1 LKNISKIISGTMN
14 WGVWGKNLSE
24 ILMTELIE
32 KSFSLG
38 INTFDHADIYGGYT
52 TEKSFGNALSL
63 SKIDRE
69 SIFLISKCGIQY
81 PSDKRP
87 LKVKYYDYSK
97 DHIRFSVENSLK
109 NLKTDYLDV
118 LLLHRPSPLM
128 NPKEISEEIDKLKEE
143 GKIKSFGVSNFTN
156 SQIKFI
162 SKETK
167 VLWNQIEFS
176 LTNNHP
182 MVDGTLDYLQENKIG
197 VMAWSPLG
205 SFFKEKNEKQ
215 KRITILFNELSE
227 KYNCTHD
234 QLLLAWILK
243 HPANIYP
250 VLGSTN
256 LNRLKLAVNA
266 IKIDLEIDDWFLIL
280 KASDGKKVP

>member
-1 LKNISKIISGTMN
+1 MN

-32 KSFSLG
+32 KSVSLG

-97 DHIRFSVENSLK
+97 GHIRFSVENSLK
-109 NLKTDYLDV
+109 NLKTDYLDI

-182 MVDGTLDYLQENKIG
+182 MIDGTLDYLQENKIG

-256 LNRLKLAVNA
+256 PNRLKLAVNA
-266 IKIDLEIDDWFLIL
+266 IKINLEIDDWFLIL

>member
-1 LKNISKIISGTMN
+1 MGSLGKELVRNI
-14 WGVWGKNLSE
+14 
-24 ILMTELIE
+24 MTELIE
-32 KSFSLG
+32 KSVSLG

-97 DHIRFSVENSLK
+97 GHIRFSVENSLK
-109 NLKTDYLDV
+109 NLKTDYLDI

-182 MVDGTLDYLQENKIG
+182 MIDGTLDYLQENKIG

-215 KRITILFNELSE
+215 KRITILFNALSE

-256 LNRLKLAVNA
+256 PNRLKLAVNA
-266 IKIDLEIDDWFLIL
+266 IKINLEIDDWFLIL

>member
-1 LKNISKIISGTMN
+1 MN

-32 KSFSLG
+32 KSVSLG

-97 DHIRFSVENSLK
+97 GHIRFSVENSLK

-182 MVDGTLDYLQENKIG
+182 MIDGTLDYLQENKIG

-256 LNRLKLAVNA
+256 PNRLKLAVNA
-266 IKIDLEIDDWFLIL
+266 IKINLEIDDWFLIL

>member
-1 LKNISKIISGTMN
+1 MGSLGKELVRNI
-14 WGVWGKNLSE
+14 
-24 ILMTELIE
+24 MTELIE
-32 KSFSLG
+32 KSVSLG

-97 DHIRFSVENSLK
+97 GHIRFSVENSLK
-109 NLKTDYLDV
+109 NLKTDYLDI

-176 LTNNHP
+176 LTNNYP

-215 KRITILFNELSE
+215 KRITILFNALSE

-256 LNRLKLAVNA
+256 PNRLKLAVNA
-266 IKIDLEIDDWFLIL
+266 IKINLEIDDWFLIL

>member
-1 LKNISKIISGTMN
+1 MN

-32 KSFSLG
+32 KSVSLG

-182 MVDGTLDYLQENKIG
+182 MIDGTLDYLQENNIG

-256 LNRLKLAVNA
+256 PNRLKLAVNA

>member
-1 LKNISKIISGTMN
+1 MN
-14 WGVWGKNLSE
+14 WGVWGRDLSE
-24 ILMTELIE
+24 KLMAELIE
-32 KSFSLG
+32 KSISLG
-38 INTFDHADIYGGYT
+38 INSFDHADIYGGYT

-63 SKIDRE
+63 SKINRE

-81 PSDKRP
+81 PSNKRP

-97 DHIRFSVENSLK
+97 GHIRFSVENSLK

-256 LNRLKLAVNA
+256 PNRLKLAVNA

>member
-1 LKNISKIISGTMN
+1 MA
-14 WGVWGKNLSE
+14 
-24 ILMTELIE
+24 ELIE
-32 KSFSLG
+32 KSISLG
-38 INTFDHADIYGGYT
+38 INSFDHADIYGGYT

-63 SKIDRE
+63 SKINRE

-97 DHIRFSVENSLK
+97 GHIRFSVENSLK

-143 GKIKSFGVSNFTN
+143 GKIKSFGFSNFTN

-256 LNRLKLAVNA
+256 PNRLKLAVNA
-266 IKIDLEIDDWFLIL
+266 IKINLEIDDWFLIL

>member
-1 LKNISKIISGTMN
+1 MN

-32 KSFSLG
+32 KSVSLG

-162 SKETK
+162 SQETK

-256 LNRLKLAVNA
+256 PNRLKLAVNA
-266 IKIDLEIDDWFLIL
+266 IKINLEIDDWFLIL

>member
-1 LKNISKIISGTMN
+1 
-14 WGVWGKNLSE
+14 
-24 ILMTELIE
+24 
-32 KSFSLG
+32 
-38 INTFDHADIYGGYT
+38 
-52 TEKSFGNALSL
+52 
-63 SKIDRE
+63 
-69 SIFLISKCGIQY
+69 
-81 PSDKRP
+81 
-87 LKVKYYDYSK
+87 
-97 DHIRFSVENSLK
+97 
-109 NLKTDYLDV
+109 
-118 LLLHRPSPLM
+118 M

-256 LNRLKLAVNA
+256 PNRLKLAVNA
-266 IKIDLEIDDWFLIL
+266 IKINLEIDDWFLIL

>member
-1 LKNISKIISGTMN
+1 MN

-32 KSFSLG
+32 KSVSLG

-143 GKIKSFGVSNFTN
+143 GKIKSFGVSNFSN
-156 SQIKFI
+156 SQIKFF

-256 LNRLKLAVNA
+256 PNRLKLAVNA
-266 IKIDLEIDDWFLIL
+266 IKINLEIDDWFLIL

>member
-1 LKNISKIISGTMN
+1 MN

-32 KSFSLG
+32 KSVSLG

-256 LNRLKLAVNA
+256 PNRLKLAVNA

>member
-1 LKNISKIISGTMN
+1 MN

-32 KSFSLG
+32 KSVSLG

-63 SKIDRE
+63 SKVDRE

-256 LNRLKLAVNA
+256 PNRLKLAVNA
-266 IKIDLEIDDWFLIL
+266 IKINLEIDDWFLIL

>member
-1 LKNISKIISGTMN
+1 MN

-32 KSFSLG
+32 KSVSLG

-97 DHIRFSVENSLK
+97 GHIRFSVENSLK
-109 NLKTDYLDV
+109 NLKTDYLDI

-128 NPKEISEEIDKLKEE
+128 NPKEISEEVDKLKEE

-256 LNRLKLAVNA
+256 PNRLKLAVNA
-266 IKIDLEIDDWFLIL
+266 IKINLEIDDWFLIL

>member
-1 LKNISKIISGTMN
+1 MN

-32 KSFSLG
+32 KSVSLG

-97 DHIRFSVENSLK
+97 GHIRFSVENSLK
-109 NLKTDYLDV
+109 NLKTDYLDI

-182 MVDGTLDYLQENKIG
+182 MIDGTLDYLQENKIG

-256 LNRLKLAVNA
+256 PSRLKLAVNA

>member
-1 LKNISKIISGTMN
+1 MN

-32 KSFSLG
+32 KSVSLG

-156 SQIKFI
+156 SQINFI

-256 LNRLKLAVNA
+256 PNRLKLAVNA

>member
-1 LKNISKIISGTMN
+1 MN

-32 KSFSLG
+32 KSVSLG

-97 DHIRFSVENSLK
+97 GHIRFSVENSLK
-109 NLKTDYLDV
+109 NLKTDYLDI

-182 MVDGTLDYLQENKIG
+182 MIDGTLDYLQENKIG

-256 LNRLKLAVNA
+256 PNRLKLAVNA
-266 IKIDLEIDDWFLIL
+266 IKINLEIEDWFLIL

>member
-1 LKNISKIISGTMN
+1 MN

-32 KSFSLG
+32 KSVSLG

-156 SQIKFI
+156 SQINFI

-182 MVDGTLDYLQENKIG
+182 MIDGTLDYLQENNIG

-215 KRITILFNELSE
+215 KRINILFNELSE

-256 LNRLKLAVNA
+256 PSRLKLAVNA